1 MNISHGFIRRPVA
14 TTLVMVAIL
23 AFGWVSR
30 GQLPV
35 SDLPNVDFPTL
46 QVSAALPGASPE
58 TMAASVATPLEKE
71 FGTIAGLDS
80 MSSSSSQGN
89 TQITLQF
96 VLDRNIDAAAQDVQ
110 SAISRAARNLP
121 TTMPTPPS
129 FQKVNPA
136 DQPILYLALTSATLA
151 MYDLDE
157 YAENMLAQRISQ
169 VSGVAQ
175 VQIYGSQKYA
185 VRVKADPTAL
195 AAKGIGIDEVA
206 NALRNANST
215 TPTGALW
222 GQNRTYTVE
231 TNGPILRA
239 EGYRPIIVASRN
251 GQPVRLDEIARVVDG
266 VENDKTAAWFNGQRA
281 IVLAIQR
288 QPGTNTVEVV
298 KSVRALLPEFE
309 SKLPASAQLKILF
322 DRSETIRDSVR
333 DVQMTLALTLVLVVL
348 VIFLFLRNVS
358 STLIPSLALPLSI
371 LGTFIVMRGFGY
383 SLDNLSLM
391 ALTLALGFVVDD
403 AIVVLENIVR
413 HMEMGKAPLEAAI
426 DGAREIGF
434 TVVSMTISLSAVF
447 IPILF
452 MSGIM
457 GRLFHE
463 FAVVIGVAVLIS
475 GFISLSLTPM
485 LASRFLRGGHQEHT
499 SRAYAIT
506 ERWFDRSLAW
516 YDAGLTWSLRHRASI
531 MVLTAVMMVATVW
544 MFLVIPKGFIP
555 DQDTGQLVAFTEG
568 QEGIGFDSL
577 VEHQQAMMKIVQAD
591 PAVDAFMSSCGAR
604 GSTGANQGILFF
616 RLKPRSQREGVNAV
630 IARLRAK
637 VAVVPGMRA
646 FFQNPPP
653 IRLGGRLT
661 KSQYQLT
668 LQSTDTRELYDF
680 APKLEAEMR
689 KLPQVRD
696 VTTDLLLKN
705 PQVNLKIDRDKASSL
720 GLTAEQIDD
729 ALYSA
734 YGFRQVSTIYAA
746 NASYQVI
753 LEVDRRY
760 QTEPSLLSLLYVR
773 SAAGALIPLDTIVST
788 TQNVGPLTVS
798 HSGQLPSV
806 TVSFDLAPARTGRHG
821 DQQARDARAPRVDD
835 HRVPGDRAGVRGLA
849 AGARD
854 PAGGRR
860 PVHLHRSRHPVRELH
875 PPADDPLRAPLR
887 GFRRPADPDGL
898 RPRPVGHRVRRRDP
912 ARRPGEEER
921 HHDGR
926 LRGRGAAQR
935 GEGRVPRDPRRVP
948 RQVPPD
954 HDDDDGRPVRHA
966 PDRARVR
973 RGSGSTATARPRGGR
988 RLTLFANVDAV
999 RNTRRLHLSRRR
1011 GDVGDFPE
1019 AGAGRAHG
1027 PDGLRNIYS
1036 RERIP
1041 TPPGE
1046 LGRLP

>member
-1 MNISHGFIRRPVA
+1 
-14 TTLVMVAIL
+14 VMVAIL

-806 TVSFDLAPARTGRHG
+806 TVSFDLAPGVSLGQAVTAINKLATRVLPASMTTAFQGTAQAFEASQQGLGILLVVAVLFIYIVLGILYESFIHPLTILSALPFAGFGALLTLMVFGRDLSVIAFVG
-821 DQQARDARAPRVDD
+821 VILLVGLVKKNGIMMVDFAVEAQRNEGKDAFRAIHD
-835 HRVPGDRAGVRGLA
+835 ACLVRFRPIMMTTMAALFGTLPIA
-849 AGARD
+849 LGFGAGAEARQ
-854 PAGGRR
+854 PLGHAVVGG
-860 PVHLHRSRHPVRELH
+860 LLFS
-875 PPADDPLRAPLR
+875 
-887 GFRRPADPDGL
+887 
-898 RPRPVGHRVRRRDP
+898 
-912 ARRPGEEER
+912 
-921 HHDGR
+921 
-926 LRGRGAAQR
+926 QM
-935 GEGRVPRDPRRVP
+935 
-948 RQVPPD
+948 
-954 HDDDDGRPVRHA
+954 
-966 PDRARVR
+966 
-973 RGSGSTATARPRGGR
+973 
-988 RLTLFANVDAV
+988 LTLFVTPVVYTYLDAV
-999 RNTRRLHLSRRR
+999 ETWATFRKPAQ
-1011 GDVGDFPE
+1011 V
-1019 AGAGRAHG
+1019 AHTA
-1027 PDGLRNIYS
+1027 
-1036 RERIP
+1036 P
-1041 TPPGE
+1041 TG
-1046 LGRLP
+1046 

>member
-35 SDLPNVDFPTL
+35 SDLPNIDFPTL

-806 TVSFDLAPARTGRHG
+806 TVSFDLAPGVSLGQAVTAINKLATRVLPASMTTAFQGTAQAFEASQQGLGILLVVAVLFIYIVLGILYESFIHPLTILSALPFAGFGALLTLMVFGRDLSVIAFVGVILLVGLVKKNGIMMVDFAVEAQRNEGKDAFRAIHDACLVRFRPIMMTTMAALFGTLPIALGFGAGAEAR
-821 DQQARDARAPRVDD
+821 QPL
-835 HRVPGDRAGVRGLA
+835 GLA
-849 AGARD
+849 VV
-854 PAGGRR
+854 GG
-860 PVHLHRSRHPVRELH
+860 LLFS
-875 PPADDPLRAPLR
+875 
-887 GFRRPADPDGL
+887 
-898 RPRPVGHRVRRRDP
+898 
-912 ARRPGEEER
+912 
-921 HHDGR
+921 
-926 LRGRGAAQR
+926 QM
-935 GEGRVPRDPRRVP
+935 
-948 RQVPPD
+948 
-954 HDDDDGRPVRHA
+954 
-966 PDRARVR
+966 
-973 RGSGSTATARPRGGR
+973 
-988 RLTLFANVDAV
+988 LTLFVTPVVYTYLDAV
-999 RNTRRLHLSRRR
+999 ETWATFRKPAQ
-1011 GDVGDFPE
+1011 V
-1019 AGAGRAHG
+1019 AHTA
-1027 PDGLRNIYS
+1027 
-1036 RERIP
+1036 P
-1041 TPPGE
+1041 TG
-1046 LGRLP
+1046 

>member
-806 TVSFDLAPARTGRHG
+806 TVSFDLAPGVSLGQAVTAINKLATRVLPASMTTAFQGTAQAFEASQQGLGILLVVAVLFIYIVLGILYESFIHPLTILSALPFAGFGALLTLMVFGRDLSVIAFVGVILLVGLVKKNGIMMVDFAVEAQRNEGKDAFRAIHDACLVRFRPIMMTTLAALFGTLPIALGFGAGAEAR
-821 DQQARDARAPRVDD
+821 QPL
-835 HRVPGDRAGVRGLA
+835 GLA
-849 AGARD
+849 VV
-854 PAGGRR
+854 GG
-860 PVHLHRSRHPVRELH
+860 LLFS
-875 PPADDPLRAPLR
+875 
-887 GFRRPADPDGL
+887 
-898 RPRPVGHRVRRRDP
+898 
-912 ARRPGEEER
+912 
-921 HHDGR
+921 
-926 LRGRGAAQR
+926 QM
-935 GEGRVPRDPRRVP
+935 
-948 RQVPPD
+948 
-954 HDDDDGRPVRHA
+954 
-966 PDRARVR
+966 
-973 RGSGSTATARPRGGR
+973 
-988 RLTLFANVDAV
+988 LTLFVTPVVYTYLDAV
-999 RNTRRLHLSRRR
+999 ETWATFRKPAQ
-1011 GDVGDFPE
+1011 V
-1019 AGAGRAHG
+1019 AHTA
-1027 PDGLRNIYS
+1027 
-1036 RERIP
+1036 P
-1041 TPPGE
+1041 TG
-1046 LGRLP
+1046 

>member
-544 MFLVIPKGFIP
+544 MFLVIP
-555 DQDTGQLVAFTEG
+555 
-568 QEGIGFDSL
+568 
-577 VEHQQAMMKIVQAD
+577 
-591 PAVDAFMSSCGAR
+591 
-604 GSTGANQGILFF
+604 
-616 RLKPRSQREGVNAV
+616 
-630 IARLRAK
+630 
-637 VAVVPGMRA
+637 
-646 FFQNPPP
+646 
-653 IRLGGRLT
+653 
-661 KSQYQLT
+661 
-668 LQSTDTRELYDF
+668 
-680 APKLEAEMR
+680 
-689 KLPQVRD
+689 
-696 VTTDLLLKN
+696 
-705 PQVNLKIDRDKASSL
+705 
-720 GLTAEQIDD
+720 
-729 ALYSA
+729 
-734 YGFRQVSTIYAA
+734 
-746 NASYQVI
+746 
-753 LEVDRRY
+753 
-760 QTEPSLLSLLYVR
+760 
-773 SAAGALIPLDTIVST
+773 
-788 TQNVGPLTVS
+788 
-798 HSGQLPSV
+798 
-806 TVSFDLAPARTGRHG
+806 
-821 DQQARDARAPRVDD
+821 
-835 HRVPGDRAGVRGLA
+835 
-849 AGARD
+849 
-854 PAGGRR
+854 
-860 PVHLHRSRHPVRELH
+860 
-875 PPADDPLRAPLR
+875 
-887 GFRRPADPDGL
+887 
-898 RPRPVGHRVRRRDP
+898 
-912 ARRPGEEER
+912 
-921 HHDGR
+921 
-926 LRGRGAAQR
+926 
-935 GEGRVPRDPRRVP
+935 
-948 RQVPPD
+948 
-954 HDDDDGRPVRHA
+954 
-966 PDRARVR
+966 
-973 RGSGSTATARPRGGR
+973 
-988 RLTLFANVDAV
+988 
-999 RNTRRLHLSRRR
+999 
-1011 GDVGDFPE
+1011 
-1019 AGAGRAHG
+1019 
-1027 PDGLRNIYS
+1027 
-1036 RERIP
+1036 
-1041 TPPGE
+1041 
-1046 LGRLP
+1046 

>member
-1 MNISHGFIRRPVA
+1 
-14 TTLVMVAIL
+14 
-23 AFGWVSR
+23 
-30 GQLPV
+30 
-35 SDLPNVDFPTL
+35 
-46 QVSAALPGASPE
+46 
-58 TMAASVATPLEKE
+58 
-71 FGTIAGLDS
+71 
-80 MSSSSSQGN
+80 
-89 TQITLQF
+89 
-96 VLDRNIDAAAQDVQ
+96 
-110 SAISRAARNLP
+110 
-121 TTMPTPPS
+121 
-129 FQKVNPA
+129 
-136 DQPILYLALTSATLA
+136 
-151 MYDLDE
+151 
-157 YAENMLAQRISQ
+157 
-169 VSGVAQ
+169 
-175 VQIYGSQKYA
+175 
-185 VRVKADPTAL
+185 
-195 AAKGIGIDEVA
+195 
-206 NALRNANST
+206 
-215 TPTGALW
+215 
-222 GQNRTYTVE
+222 
-231 TNGPILRA
+231 
-239 EGYRPIIVASRN
+239 
-251 GQPVRLDEIARVVDG
+251 
-266 VENDKTAAWFNGQRA
+266 
-281 IVLAIQR
+281 
-288 QPGTNTVEVV
+288 
-298 KSVRALLPEFE
+298 
-309 SKLPASAQLKILF
+309 
-322 DRSETIRDSVR
+322 
-333 DVQMTLALTLVLVVL
+333 MTLALTLVLVVL

-806 TVSFDLAPARTGRHG
+806 TVSFDLAPGVSLGQAVTAINKLATRVLPASMTTAFQGTAQAFEASQQGLGILLVVAVLFIYIVLGILYESFIHPLTILSALPFAGFGALLTLMVFGRDLSVIAFVGVILLVGLVKKNGIMMVDFAVEAQRNEGKDAFRAIHDACLVRFRPIMMTTMAALFGTLPIALGFGAGAEAR
-821 DQQARDARAPRVDD
+821 QPL
-835 HRVPGDRAGVRGLA
+835 GLA
-849 AGARD
+849 VV
-854 PAGGRR
+854 GG
-860 PVHLHRSRHPVRELH
+860 LLFS
-875 PPADDPLRAPLR
+875 
-887 GFRRPADPDGL
+887 
-898 RPRPVGHRVRRRDP
+898 
-912 ARRPGEEER
+912 
-921 HHDGR
+921 
-926 LRGRGAAQR
+926 QM
-935 GEGRVPRDPRRVP
+935 
-948 RQVPPD
+948 
-954 HDDDDGRPVRHA
+954 
-966 PDRARVR
+966 
-973 RGSGSTATARPRGGR
+973 
-988 RLTLFANVDAV
+988 LTLFVTPVVYTYLDAV
-999 RNTRRLHLSRRR
+999 ETWATFRKPAQ
-1011 GDVGDFPE
+1011 V
-1019 AGAGRAHG
+1019 AHTA
-1027 PDGLRNIYS
+1027 
-1036 RERIP
+1036 P
-1041 TPPGE
+1041 TG
-1046 LGRLP
+1046 